1 MKMARRVINRG
12 QGCNLKE
19 QKNNS
24 PLKQFL
30 DKQKGGMAEDRK
42 RRKRKRNQDEFIISI
57 EIKRKPLLFFN
68 DKVTRE

>member
-24 PLKQFL
+24 PPKQFL
-30 DKQKGGMAEDRK
+30 GGMAEDRK